1 MIFRKLEYTIAE
13 AIVGIRRNGFMGLAT
28 VTIIALTLAV
38 FGAFALTAMGANNF
52 ALSQIN
58 KFQIVAFG
66 STENESE
73 IEAALDEIKNIDG
86 VKSAQLCDR
95 EKEWESFKKQYPN
108 IDVSG
113 VKGVNGNPLPYR
125 IDVKVADSAKTSAV
139 ADKIRDIE
147 HIDRVNDSKE
157 MLGRVKTLAHAL
169 KIISLIGCAVLFVAS
184 LFVVSN
190 AIKLTLYA
198 RRHEIRTMQLVGAT
212 NAFIR
217 IPLVIEGIFFGAV
230 GAFLSWLLIQA
241 GGIYVMRTMHGIT
254 GMFRTCRTGVSPET
268 QLCALLILG
277 VFVGMWGS
285 LISMRRFLKLQ

>member
-125 IDVKVADSAKTSAV
+125 IDVKVADSAKTSA
-139 ADKIRDIE
+139 E
-147 HIDRVNDSKE
+147 
-157 MLGRVKTLAHAL
+157 AL
-169 KIISLIGCAVLFVAS
+169 KKTTTTTPITIRCAITVISTVPVTWAPLSLSACTWALFRFTS
-184 LFVVSN
+184 STSTPFFVR
-190 AIKLTLYA
+190 YA
-198 RRHEIRTMQLVGAT
+198 PSTVPSDPA
-212 NAFIR
+212 
-217 IPLVIEGIFFGAV
+217 P
-230 GAFLSWLLIQA
+230 
-241 GGIYVMRTMHGIT
+241 
-254 GMFRTCRTGVSPET
+254 
-268 QLCALLILG
+268 
-277 VFVGMWGS
+277 
-285 LISMRRFLKLQ
+285 